1 MATRWRIK
9 RDLEAFE
16 KWRERGLDMADG
28 YQEYKRNQRELDAFE
43 AWQTV
48 KTAELL
54 AAQRKATARREHAGV
69 AFFKARDKFVQK
81 FTDRNRQRLIDAETT
96 FQAAAAAEADAIE
109 KLQQARAKLTF
120 EIWKQEQEQE

>member
-81 FTDRNRQRLIDAETT
+81 FSDRNRQRLIDAETT
-96 FQAAAAAEADAIE
+96 FRAAVAAEVNALE
-109 KLQQARAKLTF
+109 ELEQAREHF
-120 EIWKQEQEQE
+120 NFSFWKQEQEQE